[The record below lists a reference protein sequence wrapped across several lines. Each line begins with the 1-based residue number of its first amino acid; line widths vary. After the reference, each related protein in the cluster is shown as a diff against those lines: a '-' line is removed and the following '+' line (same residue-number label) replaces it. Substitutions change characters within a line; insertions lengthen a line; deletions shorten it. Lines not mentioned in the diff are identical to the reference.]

1 MVPGLSSS
9 QIEHYREHG
18 YVILPRVLEQD
29 EIDRYLGRAREI
41 ALGDVPDSAA
51 KRLVRDI
58 HYAQGGAPLPED
70 PEHALWK
77 VLNPDRFDAVM
88 EECLHF
94 PRVLDAAES
103 LIGED
108 ILAFLLMFIYKPP
121 GVPQSVHPFHQD
133 AAFFPFEPQDS
144 CLGVWIPLDPA
155 TEANGTLSVV
165 PGSHRLGLRG
175 HELREGIN
183 FGALAARDVE
193 GNDQYHAEAVA
204 MEMAPG
210 QCLLINTRLLHRS
223 GGNET
228 GDHRRVITLHLASAR
243 CRSTGPSLSEF
254 GFALVR
260 GRLHEGCLQPVES
273 PPLALYNALKHDK

>member
-1 MVPGLSSS
+1 MVPGLSRS
-9 QIEHYREHG
+9 QIDHYREHG
-18 YVILPRVLEQD
+18 YVILPRVIEPD
-29 EIDRYLGRAREI
+29 EIDRYCRRAREI
-41 ALGDVPDSAA
+41 ALGDVPKSAA

-58 HYAQGGAPLPED
+58 HFAQGGAPLPED

-77 VLNPDRFDAVM
+77 ILNPDRFDAVM

-133 AAFFPFEPQDS
+133 AAYFPFEPQDS

-175 HELREGIN
+175 HEVREGIN
-183 FGALAARDVE
+183 FGALAARGIE
-193 GNDQYHAEAVA
+193 GNDRYHAEAVA
-204 MEMAPG
+204 MEMSPG
-210 QCLLINTRLLHRS
+210 QCLLFNTRLFHRS
-223 GGNET
+223 GGNRT

-243 CRSTGPSLSEF
+243 CRSKGPSLSEY

-260 GRLHEGCLQPVES
+260 GQAYEGCLQPVES
-273 PPLALYNALKHDK
+273 PPLALYNALKRDT